1 MRSSGMSPRGN
12 ERATRMDV
20 KECALQGLTVR
31 GTAGDR
37 GRGEDSKE

>member
-12 ERATRMDV
+12 EATRMDA
-20 KECALQGLTVR
+20 KACALQGLTVR

-37 GRGEDSKE
+37 GRGEASRE